1 MCTRGQGLIEY
12 SLILCLIALSLI
24 SVLLLLR
31 NSTGT
36 TYTGVRGN
44 LDQVVACDGSA
55 SCANGGTESGA
66 SASGGTSGGG
76 NGNKGNGYGNWNNGN
91 GNGNNGNGNGNGRGN
106 GSNGKGGGK

>member
-1 MCTRGQGLIEY
+1 MAKWLRRWGMCTRGQGLIEY

-55 SCANGGTESGA
+55 SCASGGTESGA
-66 SASGGTSGGG
+66 STSGRTSGGG
-76 NGNKGNGYGNWNNGN
+76 EWEQRQRVWKLEQRQRVWK
-91 GNGNNGNGNGNGRGN
+91 RE
-106 GSNGKGGGK
+106 